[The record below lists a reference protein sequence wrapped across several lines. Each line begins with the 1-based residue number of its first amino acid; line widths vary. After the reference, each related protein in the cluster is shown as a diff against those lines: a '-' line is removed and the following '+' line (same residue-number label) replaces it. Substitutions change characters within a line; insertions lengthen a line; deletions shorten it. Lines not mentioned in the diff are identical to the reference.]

1 MAKTGQK
8 STFAGN
14 DYWAH
19 GEKITPVYSGSS
31 SSGHEVKTGTNN
43 NSGGGG
49 KKSSG
54 SKKSSTPKKSAVAK
68 APEVAKADTKAAA
81 SYSGG
86 GGGGGGEASEE
97 SSYDAKAAYEAYL
110 KKLRKLAKKVYN
122 QNIEA
127 INNTYAGAGD
137 TLRTNYDSTTGQL
150 RDQYNYQN
158 KNINTDAEN
167 SLREAYI
174 NSMLQ
179 KKDLRQRMAA
189 QGLNGGMTET
199 TMSSLSN
206 NYSNA
211 RNNIDTTRNK
221 SLADL
226 SQTYNNN
233 VAEAQRQYN
242 SAVQN
247 LAMQKA
253 NAEQDARNAYLQ
265 LATQYMFNPGNLSV
279 PSTDYSAALK
289 SQKNFTFNPTEAT
302 NNVAGVDSVQ
312 GASNVEEDAR
322 TNYARYLAQQRAA
335 GASVD
340 SIKNNAYS
348 ALQSGQIS
356 GDDLISILNQLGIAV

>member
-1 MAKTGQK
+1 MGYKTETWGGHKYKVPDNQK
-8 STFAGN
+8 T
-14 DYWAH
+14 
-19 GEKITPVYSGSS
+19 TPVYSGSS
-31 SSGHEVKTGTNN
+31 SSGHEVKTETNN

-68 APEVAKADTKAAA
+68 APEVAKADAKAAA
-81 SYSGG
+81 GYSGD
-86 GGGGGGEASEE
+86 GGGGGGEE
-97 SSYDAKAAYEAYL
+97 SSHYDAQAAYEAYL